1 MKFFDVFRKQALA
14 HWIELSLMVFFVTG
28 SLVLVNYIALRH
40 NHRIDLTPEKRYTL
54 AEQTVQ
60 VLGRL
65 AGPLRVTVFYR
76 PQEKQEI
83 KDVLELFSRASDT
96 FTYELLDLEKN
107 PARAEALNVKG
118 YGAGIVEYEGR
129 REKMFAVSEDGL
141 LTALLK
147 LTEKTEKTVRF
158 VKGHGEKDIYGTDS
172 KNSYSMICKA
182 LQAENYRVE
191 ELLLMQA
198 QTVPADTQVLIIAG
212 PEKDFLPR
220 EIDMIDTYLKSG
232 GRVLMLCDPF
242 PLPALENYLIGKQI
256 QLGRNFLI
264 DTQSKLMTFDHLTPI
279 IIPDKR
285 HPIARNMNEAIIYP
299 LCRSVIPLEQTAVDV
314 LALSGKESWAETDTQ
329 SVRANTV
336 TFNPGQDMR
345 GPVPVAVITPVDG
358 SAAEGQAPPQG
369 LLIAMGNS
377 AFATNHYLNVLG
389 NKDFF
394 LNTVN
399 WLAEKSGMLSA
410 RSRSG
415 GAPVSM
421 FFLTELQSKLVFWSA
436 VVIEPSLVL
445 LLGIMVVAW
454 RRFKR

>member
-1 MKFFDVFRKQALA
+1 MNILPFFRKQAIA
-14 HWIELSLMVFFVTG
+14 HWLELTLMVFFVTG
-28 SLVLVNYIALRH
+28 SVVLVNYIAFRH
-40 NHRIDLTPEKRYTL
+40 SHRIDLTPEKLYTL
-54 AEQTVQ
+54 SEQTVQ
-60 VLGRL
+60 VLGKL
-65 AGPLRVTVFYR
+65 ACPLRVTVFYR
-76 PQEKQEI
+76 QQEKQEI
-83 KDVLELFSRASDT
+83 KDALELFSRASDK

-118 YGAGIVEYEGR
+118 YGSGIVEYEGR
-129 REKMFAVSEDGL
+129 REKMFSVSEDGL
-141 LTALLK
+141 LTAILK
-147 LTEKTEKTVRF
+147 LTEKKEKTVCF
-158 VKGHGEKDIYGTDS
+158 VKGHGEKEIYGTDTRT
-172 KNSYSMICKA
+172 SYALISRA

-191 ELLLMQA
+191 ELLLMQT
-198 QTVPADTQVLIIAG
+198 QTVPPDTQVLIIAG

-220 EIDMIDTYLKSG
+220 EIEMIDAYLKSG

-242 PLPALENYLIGKQI
+242 PLPALENYLAGKQI
-256 QLGRNFLI
+256 QLGRNYLI

-285 HPIARNMNEAIIYP
+285 HPIARNMNEAIIFP
-299 LCRSVIPLEQTAVDV
+299 VCRSVMPLDQAAVDV
-314 LALSGKESWAETDTQ
+314 LALSGPESWAETDTQ
-329 SVRANTV
+329 SVRTNTV

-345 GPVPVAVITPVDG
+345 GPVPVAVIAHVDG

-377 AFATNHYLNVLG
+377 AFATNYYINVLG

-410 RSRSG
+410 RSKSG
-415 GAPVSM
+415 GAPISM

-445 LLGIMVVAW
+445 LIGIMVIAW

>member
-1 MKFFDVFRKQALA
+1 MKFVDVLRKQAIA
-14 HWIELSLMVFFVTG
+14 HWIELALLVFFVAG
-28 SLVLVNYIALRH
+28 SLILVNLIAVRH

-54 AEQTVQ
+54 ADQTVQ
-60 VLGRL
+60 VLGKL
-65 AGPLRVTVFYR
+65 AGPLGVTVFYR

-83 KDVLELFSRASDT
+83 QDVLELFSRAT
-96 FTYELLDLEKN
+96 NKFTYELLDLEKN

-118 YGAGIVEYEGR
+118 YGAGIMEYEGR

-141 LTALLK
+141 LTAILK
-147 LTEKTEKTVRF
+147 LTENREKTVRF
-158 VKGHGEKDIYGTDS
+158 VKGHGEKDIYGTDA

-198 QTVPADTQVLIIAG
+198 QTVPADTQALIIAG

-220 EIDMIDTYLKSG
+220 EIDMIDAYLKSG

-242 PLPALENYLIGKQI
+242 PLPALENYLAKKQI
-256 QLGRNFLI
+256 QLGRNYLI

-285 HPIARNMNEAIIYP
+285 HPIARNMNEAVVFP
-299 LCRSVIPLEQTAVDV
+299 VCRSVVPLEQTAADA
-314 LALSGKESWAETDTQ
+314 LALSSPESWAETDTQ
-329 SVRANTV
+329 SVRSNTIS
-336 TFNPGQDMR
+336 FNPGQDMR
-345 GPVPVAVITPVDG
+345 GPVPVAVITLVDG
-358 SAAEGQAPPQG
+358 AAARGQAPPQG
-369 LLIAMGNS
+369 ILIAMGNS
-377 AFATNHYLNVLG
+377 AFATNHYINILG
-389 NKDFF
+389 DKDFF

-410 RSRSG
+410 RSKSG
-415 GAPVSM
+415 GAPISM

-445 LLGIMVVAW
+445 LIGIMVIAW

>member
-1 MKFFDVFRKQALA
+1 MNVLPFFKKQAIA
-14 HWIELSLMVFFVTG
+14 HWIELSLMVFFVAG
-28 SLVLVNYIALRH
+28 SLALANYIALRH
-40 NHRIDLTPEKRYTL
+40 TVRIDLTPEKRYTL
-54 AEQTVQ
+54 SEQTVQ
-60 VLGRL
+60 VLATL
-65 AGPLRVTVFYR
+65 AGPLRITVFYR
-76 PQEKQEI
+76 QQEKQEI
-83 KDVLELFSRASDT
+83 QDVLELFSRASDK
-96 FTYELLDLEKN
+96 FIYELLDLEKN

-118 YGAGIVEYEGR
+118 YGAGIMEYEGR

-141 LTALLK
+141 LTAILK
-147 LTEKTEKTVRF
+147 LTEKAEKTVRF
-158 VKGHGEKDIYGTDS
+158 VKGHGEKDIYGTDA

-198 QTVPADTQVLIIAG
+198 QAVPPDTQALIIAG

-220 EIDMIDTYLKSG
+220 EIEMLDAYLKSG

-242 PLPALENYLIGKQI
+242 PLPALESYLKEKQI
-256 QLGRNFLI
+256 QFARDYLI
-264 DTQSKLMTFDHLTPI
+264 DTQSKLMAFDHLTPI

-285 HPIARNMNEAIIYP
+285 HPIARNMNEAIIFP
-299 LCRSVIPLEQTAVDV
+299 VCRSVMPLDQAAVEV
-314 LALSGKESWAETDTQ
+314 LALSSPESWAETDTQ
-329 SVRANTV
+329 SVRTNTV
-336 TFNPGQDMR
+336 TFNPGQDIR
-345 GPVPVAVITPVDG
+345 GPVPVAVITHVDG
-358 SAAEGQAPPQG
+358 SAAEGEAPPQG

-410 RSRSG
+410 RSKSG

-445 LLGIMVVAW
+445 LIGIMVIAW

>member
-1 MKFFDVFRKQALA
+1 MNILPFFRKQALA
-14 HWIELSLMVFFVTG
+14 HWIELSLMVFFVSG

-40 NHRIDLTPEKRYTL
+40 TVRIDLTPEKRYTL
-54 AEQTVQ
+54 SEQTVQ
-60 VLGRL
+60 VLGKL
-65 AGPLRVTVFYR
+65 VDPLRVTVFYR
-76 PQEKQEI
+76 QQEKQEI
-83 KDVLELFSRASDT
+83 KDVLELFSRASDK

-118 YGAGIVEYEGR
+118 YGAGIMEYDGR
-129 REKMFAVSEDGL
+129 REKMFSVSEDGL
-141 LTALLK
+141 LTAILK

-158 VKGHGEKDIYGTDS
+158 VKGHGEKDIYGTDT
-172 KNSYSMICKA
+172 KNSYSMICKT

-198 QTVPADTQVLIIAG
+198 QAVPPDTQALIVAG

-220 EIDMIDTYLKSG
+220 EVEMLDAYLKSG

-242 PLPALENYLIGKQI
+242 PLPALESYLKEKQI
-256 QLGRNFLI
+256 QLGRDYLI
-264 DTQSKLMTFDHLTPI
+264 DTQSKLMAFDHLTPI

-285 HPIARNMNEAIIYP
+285 HPIARNMNEAVIFP
-299 LCRSVIPLEQTAVDV
+299 VCRSVMPLDQLAVEV
-314 LALSGKESWAETDTQ
+314 LALSGPESWAETDTQ
-329 SVRANTV
+329 SVRTNTV
-336 TFNPGQDMR
+336 TFNPGQDIR
-345 GPVPVAVITPVDG
+345 GPVPVAVITHVEG
-358 SAAEGQAPPQG
+358 SASEGEAPPQG
-369 LLIAMGNS
+369 LLIIMGNS
-377 AFATNHYLNVLG
+377 AFATNYYLNILG

-410 RSRSG
+410 RSKSG
-415 GAPVSM
+415 GAPISM

-445 LLGIMVVAW
+445 IIGIMVIAW

>member
-1 MKFFDVFRKQALA
+1 MNILPFFRKQALA
-14 HWIELSLMVFFVTG
+14 HWIELSLMVFFVSG

-40 NHRIDLTPEKRYTL
+40 TVRIDLTPEKRYTL
-54 AEQTVQ
+54 SEQTVQ
-60 VLGRL
+60 VLGKL
-65 AGPLRVTVFYR
+65 VDPLRVTVFYR
-76 PQEKQEI
+76 QQEKQEI
-83 KDVLELFSRASDT
+83 KDVLELFSRASDK

-107 PARAEALNVKG
+107 PARAESLNVKG
-118 YGAGIVEYEGR
+118 YGAGIMEYDGR
-129 REKMFAVSEDGL
+129 REKMFSVSEDGL
-141 LTALLK
+141 LTAILK

-158 VKGHGEKDIYGTDS
+158 VKGHGEKDIYGTDT
-172 KNSYSMICKA
+172 KNSYSMICKT

-198 QTVPADTQVLIIAG
+198 QAVPPDTQALIVAG

-220 EIDMIDTYLKSG
+220 EVEMLDAYLKSG

-242 PLPALENYLIGKQI
+242 PLPALESYLKEKQI
-256 QLGRNFLI
+256 QLGRDYLI
-264 DTQSKLMTFDHLTPI
+264 DTQSKLMAFDHLTPI

-285 HPIARNMNEAIIYP
+285 HPIARNMNEAVIFP
-299 LCRSVIPLEQTAVDV
+299 VCRSVMPLDQLAVEV
-314 LALSGKESWAETDTQ
+314 LALSGPESWAETDTQ
-329 SVRANTV
+329 SVRTNTV
-336 TFNPGQDMR
+336 TFNPGQDIR
-345 GPVPVAVITPVDG
+345 GPVPVAVITHVEG
-358 SAAEGQAPPQG
+358 SASEGEAPPQG
-369 LLIAMGNS
+369 LLIIMGNS
-377 AFATNHYLNVLG
+377 AFATNYYLNILG

-410 RSRSG
+410 RSKSG
-415 GAPVSM
+415 GAPISM

-445 LLGIMVVAW
+445 IIGIMVIAW

>member
-1 MKFFDVFRKQALA
+1 MKFFDVFRKQAIA
-14 HWIELSLMVFFVTG
+14 HWIELSLMVFFVAG

-60 VLGRL
+60 VLGKL

-83 KDVLELFSRASDT
+83 QDVLELFSRASDK

-141 LTALLK
+141 LTAILK

-158 VKGHGEKDIYGTDS
+158 VKGHGEKDIYGTDA

-198 QTVPADTQVLIIAG
+198 QTVPADTQALIIAG

-242 PLPALENYLIGKQI
+242 PLPALENYLAGKQI
-256 QLGRNFLI
+256 QLGRNYLI

-285 HPIARNMNEAIIYP
+285 HPIARNMNEAIIFP
-299 LCRSVIPLEQTAVDV
+299 LCRSVMPLDQTAVDV
-314 LALSGKESWAETDTQ
+314 LALSGQESWAETDTQ
-329 SVRANTV
+329 SVRTNTV
-336 TFNPGQDMR
+336 TFNPGQDIR
-345 GPVPVAVITPVDG
+345 GPVPVAVIAPVDG

-377 AFATNHYLNVLG
+377 AFATNHYHECSWQQRFFPQHGELACRKKRHALGAVKIRRSSRLHVLPYRAA
-389 NKDFF
+389 KQACF
-394 LNTVN
+394 LV
-399 WLAEKSGMLSA
+399 G
-410 RSRSG
+410 RG
-415 GAPVSM
+415 D
-421 FFLTELQSKLVFWSA
+421 
-436 VVIEPSLVL
+436 
-445 LLGIMVVAW
+445 
-454 RRFKR
+454 

>member
-1 MKFFDVFRKQALA
+1 MTLPAFFKKQALA
-14 HWIELSLMVFFVTG
+14 HWIDLALMVFFVAG
-28 SLVLVNYIALRH
+28 SLVLVNYIASRH
-40 NHRIDLTPEKRYTL
+40 SHRIDLTPEKIYTL
-54 AEQTVQ
+54 SEQTVQ
-60 VLGRL
+60 VLGKL

-83 KDVLELFSRASDT
+83 KDVLELFSRASDQ
-96 FTYELLDLEKN
+96 FIYELLDLEKN

-118 YGAGIVEYEGR
+118 YGAGIVEYDGR

-141 LTALLK
+141 LTAILK

-158 VKGHGEKDIYGTDS
+158 VKGHGEKDLYGTDA

-198 QTVPADTQVLIIAG
+198 QTVPADTQALILAG
-212 PEKDFLPR
+212 PEKDLLPR
-220 EIDMIDTYLKSG
+220 EIELIDAYLKSG
-232 GRVLMLCDPF
+232 GRVLILCDPF
-242 PLPALENYLIGKQI
+242 PLPALENYLKEKNI
-256 QLGRNFLI
+256 QLARDFLI

-285 HPIARNMNEAIIYP
+285 HPIARNINEAIVFP
-299 LCRSVIPLEQTAVDV
+299 LCRSVIPLDQAVVQV
-314 LALSGKESWAETDTQ
+314 LALSGPESWAETDTQ
-329 SVRANTV
+329 SVRTNTV
-336 TFNPGQDMR
+336 TFNPGQDVR

-358 SAAEGQAPPQG
+358 TAAAGQATPQG
-369 LLIAMGNS
+369 LLIIMGNS
-377 AFATNHYLNVLG
+377 AFATNHYINVLG

-410 RSRSG
+410 RSKSG

-436 VVIEPSLVL
+436 VVIEPSLAL
-445 LLGIMVVAW
+445 LIGIMVIAW